1 MELHWRQ
8 DEKSYHWE
16 HLLQFHAQ
24 FESQV
29 DKMPDQKRNKKNY
42 HCQSQAQDLNL
53 LWWPGG
59 FFGYH
64 YNEFY
69 KEKNNNIETC
79 HLLTFST
86 TDEIMILFFD
96 ILVLITQVHGFQ
108 INDWKNN

>member
-42 HCQSQAQDLNL
+42 HCQSQAQGLNL

-86 TDEIMILFFD
+86 TDEYFSFRYFSPDHSSAWLSNKW
-96 ILVLITQVHGFQ
+96 LE
-108 INDWKNN
+108 K